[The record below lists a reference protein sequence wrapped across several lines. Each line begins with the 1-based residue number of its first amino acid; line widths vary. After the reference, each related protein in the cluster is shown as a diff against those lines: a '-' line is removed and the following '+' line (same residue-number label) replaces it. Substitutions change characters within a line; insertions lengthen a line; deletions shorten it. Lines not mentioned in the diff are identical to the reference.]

1 MKSWPD
7 GCLRAV
13 EHLRLVFAELHAVT
27 IRETVSFHS
36 AHGSFDA
43 DGKPLDKHGSQEA
56 AAKMLHQL
64 SWWARGASPG
74 PDERAVPGLTTN
86 YRLSRECRE
95 PAVVVLGDR
104 RPDEYEPCPGRA
116 ASLRLCRGHS

>member
-1 MKSWPD
+1 MNLAGCSFTFTPRETQPRGVHHQTAD

-43 DGKPLDKHGSQEA
+43 DSKPLDKRGSQEA

-64 SWWARGASPG
+64 PGGRGPLLLARTS
-74 PDERAVPGLTTN
+74 
-86 YRLSRECRE
+86 E
-95 PAVVVLGDR
+95 PYPA
-104 RPDEYEPCPGRA
+104 
-116 ASLRLCRGHS
+116 